1 MTKNAQPTIGFI
13 GQGWIGKNYA
23 DSFES
28 RGFTVVRYSVE
39 ASYMANKENI
49 SKCDIVF
56 IAVPTPTTPT
66 GFDDSI
72 IREVISLIG
81 KGKTAVIKST
91 MLPGT
96 TDSIQEQYPDT
107 FIFHSP
113 EFLTEA
119 TARHDA
125 DHPTR
130 NIVGMPKDTPEY
142 KERAME
148 VMKILPKAPY
158 EKICAAREAE
168 IIKYGRNILGYVRV
182 VFANILYDAAQGA
195 GADWVAIEEAM
206 SADPDNGP
214 TYMKPLHKSGRGAGG
229 DCFIKDFAAFAEY
242 LSRTLPKDDKTREI
256 LRTIESK
263 NIELLLST
271 NKDIRILEGVYG
283 AGILTH
289 KKK

>member
-1 MTKNAQPTIGFI
+1 MKIGFI

-23 DSFES
+23 DSFEAK
-28 RGFTVVRYSVE
+28 GLEVVRYSIE
-39 ASYMANKENI
+39 ASYLENKKKI
-49 SKCDIVF
+49 SECDIVF
-56 IAVPTPTTPT
+56 IAVPTPTTVS

-72 IREVISLIG
+72 IREVIALVG

-96 TDSIQEQYPDT
+96 TDSIQEQYPEV
-107 FIFHSP
+107 FVLHSP

-119 TARHDA
+119 TARFDA

-130 NIVGMPKDTPEY
+130 NIIGIPKNNTEY
-142 KERAME
+142 KKRAEE

-168 IIKYGRNILGYVRV
+168 VIKYGRNVLGYVRV
-182 VFANILYDAAQGA
+182 VFSNILYDIAQKT
-195 GADWVAIEEAM
+195 GADWKAIEEAI

-229 DCFIKDFAAFAEY
+229 DCFIKDFSAFADFVAKQM
-242 LSRTLPKDDKTREI
+242 PDDENARAVLEAVKE
-256 LRTIESK
+256 K
-263 NIELLLST
+263 NLELLVST
-271 NKDIRILEGVYG
+271 NKDLKLLEGVYG
-283 AGILTH
+283 SDIINKY
-289 KKK
+289 KK